1 MDEEE
6 TEGGEENQGEKCDN
20 ASEQPISKKQ
30 RIELH
35 GEFQK
40 IKPPLFDG
48 ELEEAAEAW
57 LINRNKYFQ
66 LYEYD
71 HNLKARLAIFQ
82 M

>member
-6 TEGGEENQGEKCDN
+6 TKGGEENQGEKCDN
-20 ASEQPISKKQ
+20 ASEQPTSKKQ

-48 ELEEAAEAW
+48 ELEEAAEA
-57 LINRNKYFQ
+57 
-66 LYEYD
+66 
-71 HNLKARLAIFQ
+71 
-82 M
+82 